1 MIDDLDRTLAAL
13 LEQELPSGLVEQVTV
28 TFATPNDQF
37 PPPSVALPAVDLFL
51 YDLRE
56 NRELR
61 RVEPDIER
69 RNGVVFQTPAPV
81 RVDCSYLV
89 TAWASDSS
97 TTPAYDEHRLLGE
110 VMRVLLRHRTL
121 PESVLR
127 GSLRDQ
133 EQPPPA
139 TTLQSGHLQNLAE
152 FWQALGG
159 RARAALNYTVTL
171 AVPVGDPVALGAPV
185 SSLRLD
191 MQKGVGADGV
201 PDERPGSPP

>member
-13 LEQELPSGLVEQVTV
+13 LAQELPAGLVEQVTV
-28 TFATPNDQF
+28 TFAAPNDQF

-51 YDLRE
+51 YDVRE

-61 RVEPDIER
+61 RVEPRVER
-69 RNGVVFQTPAPV
+69 SNGTVVQTPPPV

-97 TTPAYDEHRLLGE
+97 PTHAYDEHRLLGE
-110 VMRVLLRHRTL
+110 VMRVLLRHPTL
-121 PESVLR
+121 PEAVLQ
-127 GSLRDQ
+127 GSLQAQ
-133 EQPPPA
+133 EQPPP
-139 TTLQSGHLQNLAE
+139 TSTLSSGHLQNLAE

-171 AVPVGDPVALGAPV
+171 SVPVREPVELGAPV
-185 SSLRLD
+185 SERVVRI
-191 MQKGVGADGV
+191 QKGLGADGV
-201 PDERPGSPP
+201 PDGPR